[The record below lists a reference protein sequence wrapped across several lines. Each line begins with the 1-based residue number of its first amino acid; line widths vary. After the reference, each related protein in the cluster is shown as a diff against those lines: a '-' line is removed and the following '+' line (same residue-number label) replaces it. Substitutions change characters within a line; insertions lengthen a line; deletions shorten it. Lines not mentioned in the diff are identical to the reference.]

1 MWRGLYTAAAGMI
14 TETKR
19 TDTIANNL
27 ANSNTAGFKRDEA
40 INREFE
46 PMLIKR
52 INDGFDKKDVT
63 SFKGFHVGDSIP
75 TVGTLGLGSY
85 IDEIAT
91 DHAQGGFQ
99 TTGNPLDLGI
109 SGDGYFAVQT
119 PQGVRYTRN
128 GSFFKSANGEIQTVN
143 GQPVLGRGGQPIR
156 IPADAASIT
165 IGAQGQIWV
174 RIAGQ
179 DGQQQIGQLEFV
191 SFGPDPR
198 AVLKQGESL
207 YYPQEG
213 AQPQPAAGTIEQGVL
228 EASNVN
234 VVSDMVSLINNHRV
248 YEAGSKAVT
257 TQDTMLDKAVNEI
270 GRLS

>member
-1 MWRGLYTAAAGMI
+1 MWRGLYTAASGMI
-14 TETKR
+14 TEMKR
-19 TDTIANNL
+19 TDTLANNL
-27 ANSNTAGFKRDEA
+27 ANANTAGVKRDEA

-46 PMLIKR
+46 PMLIRR
-52 INDGFDKKDVT
+52 INDGTDRGNVT
-63 SFKGFHVGDSIP
+63 TFKNFHVGDDLP
-75 TVGTLGLGSY
+75 RVGTLGLGSY

-91 DHAQGGFQ
+91 DHSQGGFQ

-109 SGDGYFAVQT
+109 SGDGYFAVDT

-128 GSFFKSANGEIQTVN
+128 GSFFRSRTGEIQTVN
-143 GQPVLGRGGQPIR
+143 GQRVRGRNGQGITIPRNAVQLNVSPEGEVSAMVEGQRQVLG
-156 IPADAASIT
+156 
-165 IGAQGQIWV
+165 
-174 RIAGQ
+174 
-179 DGQQQIGQLEFV
+179 QLALV

-213 AQPQPAAGTIEQGVL
+213 AQPQPARGTIEQGVL
-228 EASNVN
+228 EVSNTN
-234 VVSDMVSLINNHRV
+234 VVSEMVSLINNHRV

-270 GRLS
+270 APVSG